1 MLIHSNNMETTVFI
15 HECQNLTKT
24 SKGMQESRHFQ
35 YNSRYLLLTLV
46 TLLGLMFGGMV
57 GLFTVWMSQNVVKS
71 SFTCPQVTHQVNVSH
86 RLIISGEESSYP
98 IFTVQQNGTYFFYG
112 KMQKNETSTKNCI
125 DEIRLALRRPTVS
138 EDVTKEEIKEARFCK
153 NSGNYVAEIVAEVQ
167 LEENSVVYLEINC
180 PINNDK
186 TSFFYRVLYISQ

>member
-1 MLIHSNNMETTVFI
+1 MLIHSNNMETTVFF

-35 YNSRYLLLTLV
+35 CNSRYLLLTLV
-46 TLLGLMFGGMV
+46 TLLGLVVGGMV

-86 RLIISGEESSYP
+86 QLIISGEEKAYP

-112 KMQKNETSTKNCI
+112 KMQKNKTSTESCK
-125 DEIRLALRRPTVS
+125 DVIRVALRRPTVS
-138 EDVTKEEIKEARFCK
+138 EGTKKEIKEASFCK
-153 NSGNYVAEIVAEVQ
+153 NSENYVAEIVAEVQ
-167 LEENSVVYLEINC
+167 LDENSVVYLEINC
-180 PINNDK
+180 PKNNDK